1 MSHGSDRPEARRWLA
16 LALLG
21 TAFFMVVLDGTIVYV
36 ALPSIDEALGFSAG
50 GLQWVMSA
58 YLLTFGGLL
67 LLGGRSA
74 DLLGR
79 RRMFMVG
86 VALFAGSSLLCGLAW
101 SDQVLV
107 AARVVQGVAA
117 AIMAPTALSL
127 LMTVFDEGP
136 ERNKALGIWGGIGG
150 VGATSG
156 LLIGGPVTEGLGWE
170 WVFFI
175 NVPVGLGVLALC
187 PALLPESRAPVRRRV
202 YDVAG
207 AVTITSALVLL
218 VYAVSEAPAVG
229 WTGAQTIGSIA
240 AAVAL
245 IAAFVRIE
253 ARSVAPL
260 VPLRIFRSRTL
271 VGGNLVLLTAGAALD
286 GMLIIVTL
294 YAQEVLGYST
304 VQFGLGVAVMTVMSV
319 VGAVSG
325 QALVTRIGLRPVAL
339 TGMILVGAACLVL
352 AQVSVD
358 GSYFDDIFLGLLLFG
373 TGLGATFVA
382 SQIAG
387 LSGVDEKESGLAAGL
402 VDSSFNIGS
411 ALGIAVL
418 STVAVAR
425 TDDVLAGA
433 DQPVDTAFAMTEGF
447 QTAFLVALG
456 IAVLGALLA
465 ALLFRRKEKT
475 EDAAIEAA
483 RRVTPCP
490 PARASGV
497 PVLRAEL
504 KLSDND
510 HLKGGAQHELEH
522 LHGENVDRGLR
533 HHPGRRVLRGET
545 GPSRGRGADE
555 NLLDDPALRA
565 DEKGI
570 HELGDGRVAWFSDP
584 DGNTFAIEEGT
595 TP

>member
-1 MSHGSDRPEARRWLA
+1 VSQDSGGPDPRRWLA

-21 TAFFMVVLDGTIVYV
+21 TAFFMVILDGTIVYV

-101 SDQVLV
+101 SAEVLV
-107 AARVVQGVAA
+107 AARVLQGIAA

-127 LMTVFDEGP
+127 LTTVFEEGP

-156 LLIGGPVTEGLGWE
+156 LLIGGPITEGLGWE

-175 NVPVGLGVLALC
+175 NVPVALGVLALC
-187 PALLPESRAPVRRRV
+187 PVLLPESRAPVRQRV
-202 YDVAG
+202 YDLAG
-207 AVTITSALVLL
+207 GVTITAALVLL
-218 VYAVSEAPAVG
+218 VYAVSEAPDVG
-229 WTGAQTIGSIA
+229 WAGWQTLGSIA
-240 AAVAL
+240 VTVAL
-245 IAAFVRIE
+245 LAAFVRIE
-253 ARSVAPL
+253 ARSAAPL

-286 GMLIIVTL
+286 GMLIILTL

-304 VQFGLGVAVMTVMSV
+304 VQFGLGVAVLTVMSV

-325 QALVTRIGLRPVAL
+325 QALVARIGLRPVAL
-339 TGMILVGAACLVL
+339 TGMILVGAGCLVL
-352 AQVSVD
+352 TQVSVG
-358 GSYFDDIFLGLLLFG
+358 GSYLGDIFLGLLLFG
-373 TGLGATFVA
+373 AGLGATFVA

-387 LSGVDEKESGLAAGL
+387 LSGVAEQESGLAAGL

-411 ALGIAVL
+411 ALGIALL
-418 STVAVAR
+418 STVAVAS
-425 TDDVLAGA
+425 TENVLAGPDPPA
-433 DQPVDTAFAMTEGF
+433 STAAAVTEGF
-447 QTAFLVALG
+447 QTAFLAALG
-456 IAVLGALLA
+456 IALLGALLA
-465 ALLFRRKEKT
+465 LFLLRGEET
-475 EDAAIEAA
+475 AEDAAIEAA

-490 PARASGV
+490 PTRAS
-497 PVLRAEL
+497 PVAAL
-504 KLSDND
+504 KTERES
-510 HLKGGAQHELEH
+510 
-522 LHGENVDRGLR
+522 
-533 HHPGRRVLRGET
+533 
-545 GPSRGRGADE
+545 
-555 NLLDDPALRA
+555 
-565 DEKGI
+565 
-570 HELGDGRVAWFSDP
+570 
-584 DGNTFAIEEGT
+584 
-595 TP
+595 

>member
-1 MSHGSDRPEARRWLA
+1 MNPASAQPDPRRWLA

-21 TAFFMVVLDGTIVYV
+21 TAFFMVILDGTIVYV

-86 VALFAGSSLLCGLAW
+86 VALFAGASLLCGLAW
-101 SDQVLV
+101 ADQILV
-107 AARVVQGVAA
+107 AARVLQGIAA
-117 AIMAPTALSL
+117 AILAPTALSL
-127 LMTVFDEGP
+127 LMTVFDEGA

-175 NVPVGLGVLALC
+175 NVPVGLAVLALC
-187 PALLPESRAPVRRRV
+187 PALLPESRDPVRRRV

-207 AVTITSALVLL
+207 AVTITTALVLL
-218 VYAVSEAPAVG
+218 VYAVSEAPDVG
-229 WTGAQTIGSIA
+229 WTGVQTIGSIA
-240 AAVAL
+240 ASVAL
-245 IAAFVRIE
+245 TAAFLRIE

-260 VPLRIFRSRTL
+260 VPLRIFCSRAL

-325 QALVTRIGLRPVAL
+325 QALVTRVGLRPVAF
-339 TGMILVGAACLVL
+339 TGMILVGAACLLL

-358 GSYFDDIFLGLLLFG
+358 GSYFGDIFLGLLLFG
-373 TGLGATFVA
+373 AGLGATFVA

-387 LSGVDEKESGLAAGL
+387 LSGVAEEDSGLAAGL

-418 STVAVAR
+418 LTVAVAR
-425 TDDVLAGA
+425 TEDVLAGA
-433 DQPVDTAFAMTEGF
+433 DRPADPALAMTEGF

-456 IAVLGALLA
+456 IAALGALLA
-465 ALLFRRKEKT
+465 LTLFRRQDKAEG
-475 EDAAIEAA
+475 AAIEAA
-483 RRVTPCP
+483 GQFAPCP

-497 PVLRAEL
+497 PA
-504 KLSDND
+504 
-510 HLKGGAQHELEH
+510 LE
-522 LHGENVDRGLR
+522 GERGV
-533 HHPGRRVLRGET
+533 G
-545 GPSRGRGADE
+545 
-555 NLLDDPALRA
+555 
-565 DEKGI
+565 
-570 HELGDGRVAWFSDP
+570 
-584 DGNTFAIEEGT
+584 
-595 TP
+595 

>member
-1 MSHGSDRPEARRWLA
+1 MSQGSGGPDPRRWLA

-21 TAFFMVVLDGTIVYV
+21 TAFFMVILDGTIVYV
-36 ALPSIDEALGFSAG
+36 ALPSIDEALGFSAA

-101 SDQVLV
+101 SDQILV
-107 AARVVQGVAA
+107 AARVAQGVAA

-127 LMTVFDEGP
+127 LMSVFDEGP
-136 ERNKALGIWGGIGG
+136 ERNKALGVWGGIGG

-187 PALLPESRAPVRRRV
+187 PALLPESTRPVVRRV

-218 VYAVSEAPAVG
+218 VYAVSEAPDAG
-229 WTGAQTIGSIA
+229 WTSAQTVGSFGA
-240 AAVAL
+240 AAVF
-245 IAAFVRIE
+245 IAAFLRVE
-253 ARSVAPL
+253 AGSAAPL
-260 VPLRIFRSRTL
+260 VPLRIFRSRAL

-294 YAQEVLGYST
+294 YAQEVLGLST
-304 VQFGLGVAVMTVMSV
+304 VQFGLGVAVMTVMTV

-325 QALVTRIGLRPVAL
+325 QALVTRIGLRPVAVS
-339 TGMILVGAACLVL
+339 GMILVGIGCLVL
-352 AQVSVD
+352 TQVSVD
-358 GSYFDDIFLGLLLFG
+358 GSYFGDVFLGLLLFG
-373 TGLGATFVA
+373 AGLGATFVA
-382 SQIAG
+382 SQIAA
-387 LSGVDEKESGLAAGL
+387 LSGIAEQESGLAAGL
-402 VDSSFNIGS
+402 VDSSFNVGS

-425 TDDVLAGA
+425 SEDVLAGA
-433 DQPVDTAFAMTEGF
+433 DQSADAGFAMTEGF
-447 QTAFLVALG
+447 QTAFLVAFG
-456 IAVLGALLA
+456 IAMLGALLA
-465 ALLFRRKEKT
+465 LVLFQRRDET
-475 EDAAIEAA
+475 EDAAIEAV
-483 RRVTPCP
+483 RRATPCP
-490 PARASGV
+490 PTRATGV
-497 PVLRAEL
+497 PAVEV
-504 KLSDND
+504 
-510 HLKGGAQHELEH
+510 E
-522 LHGENVDRGLR
+522 RG
-533 HHPGRRVLRGET
+533 
-545 GPSRGRGADE
+545 S
-555 NLLDDPALRA
+555 
-565 DEKGI
+565 
-570 HELGDGRVAWFSDP
+570 
-584 DGNTFAIEEGT
+584 
-595 TP
+595 